1 MDLHKKLTAVNLT
14 DDLVVD
20 ILSRLTYKSFCRCKC
35 AYKAWSAFSS
45 DPDYREKLPKKVT
58 TGLLYQGHNKS
69 AILLVSLCPDD
80 GEIDGILADVPH
92 YGHLEFLDCCNGLVL
107 WILHYALPHENGCS
121 IVVWTLDDFGQHSW
135 TWTKMC
141 HLSMTDAFGK
151 DEFVHY
157 DDGGD
162 GGEDKWFWNCDY
174 RIVDLD
180 LERGL
185 VFLHDQK
192 ANKLLSYNISGGK
205 LNEIQDA
212 FGWDRYYV
220 YVPCY
225 SELPA
230 QEPSVQ

>member
-1 MDLHKKLTAVNLT
+1 
-14 DDLVVD
+14 
-20 ILSRLTYKSFCRCKC
+20 
-35 AYKAWSAFSS
+35 
-45 DPDYREKLPKKVT
+45 
-58 TGLLYQGHNKS
+58 
-69 AILLVSLCPDD
+69 
-80 GEIDGILADVPH
+80 
-92 YGHLEFLDCCNGLVL
+92 
-107 WILHYALPHENGCS
+107 
-121 IVVWTLDDFGQHSW
+121 
-135 TWTKMC
+135 
-141 HLSMTDAFGK
+141 MTDAFGK